1 MSSIPSALLAASAA
15 IVLLL
20 GLAHLLYTFV
30 GPKLLPRDRELQV
43 RMQEVSPVIT
53 RQTTMW
59 KAWIGFNASHS
70 LGAMLFSLVYLMLA
84 ARHMDVLRQSPTF
97 VWLAGIASAA
107 YVVLALRYWFR
118 IPLAATAIATSCFV
132 AGALTM
138 SLGY

>member
-1 MSSIPSALLAASAA
+1 MSQILILAGAA
-15 IVLLL
+15 IYGLL
-20 GLAHLLYTFV
+20 GLLHLVFTFY
-30 GPKLLPRDRELQV
+30 GTNFDPRDATVARAM
-43 RMQEVSPVIT
+43 RSSSPRLT
-53 RQTTMW
+53 RDTTMW

-70 LGAMLFSLVYLMLA
+70 LGAILFSLVYLMLA
-84 ARHMDVLRQSPTF
+84 ARHMDVLHRSPTF

-132 AGALTM
+132 AGAVTM

>member
-1 MSSIPSALLAASAA
+1 MSQILILAGAA
-15 IVLLL
+15 IYGLL
-20 GLAHLLYTFV
+20 GVVHLTYTFS
-30 GPKLLPRDRELQV
+30 GTNFDPRDANVARAM
-43 RMQEVSPVIT
+43 RSSSPRLT
-53 RQTTMW
+53 RDTTMW

-70 LGAMLFSLVYLMLA
+70 LGAILFSLVYLMLA
-84 ARHMDVLRQSPTF
+84 ARHMDVLHRSPTF

-132 AGALTM
+132 AGAVTM